1 MLKIKI
7 ENIENIKTKISE
19 NFVEYEINEVE
30 DRLIFPIYISNS
42 YIEAIELLKEDEY
55 YLLVPCNFLKKEN
68 AMIVNY
74 NKVEDFDDIL
84 EYLDTFITFN
94 DENITGFYNES
105 FLEFMIA
112 FAKNLNPNILK
123 LLNRSIF
130 KESK

>member
-112 FAKNLNPNILK
+112 LAKNLNPNILK

>member
-19 NFVEYEINEVE
+19 NFVEYEINEVN
-30 DRLIFPIYISNS
+30 DRLIFPIYISNN
-42 YIEAIELLKEDEY
+42 YIEAVELLKEDEY

-112 FAKNLNPNILK
+112 FAKNLNPNILT